1 MRGAGDRAG
10 PGGFNM
16 DRGDLNKRGSQ
27 VRLMLSSTVSVSVS
41 TAFSPKST
49 YLVIVF

>member
-27 VRLMLSSTVSVSVS
+27 VRQMSSSTVSVSN
-41 TAFSPKST
+41 AFSRNST